1 MTPQP
6 LKLQLDFC
14 THEAAKYAVEQ
25 YHYSKALPAGKL
37 VKIGVWENDVFKGV
51 VIFSRGANNRLLKP
65 YGLEQTEG
73 CELARVA
80 LKDHIAPVT
89 RIVAVALKILKRQN
103 PGLRLVVSFADDRQ
117 GHEGKIYQA
126 GNWIFTGSVHST
138 PDWLI
143 DGKWSHQRNMH
154 SRFGTIKVE
163 GVQKRDGGYRFRYL
177 MPLDDEMRAKVEPLR
192 KPYAEIRKARENK
205 AQSGQ
210 DDSARPKHLHT
221 GENQGEESK
230 TSASS

>member
-1 MTPQP
+1 MN
-6 LKLQLDFC
+6 LKLDFC

-25 YHYSKALPAGKL
+25 YHYSKHLPAGKL
-37 VKIGVWENDVFKGV
+37 VKIGVWEDDVFKGV

-65 YGLEQTEG
+65 YGLEQTQG

-89 RIVAVALKILKRQN
+89 RIVAIALKLLKRQN

-163 GVQKRDGGYRFRYL
+163 GIQKRDGGYRFRYL
-177 MPLDDEMRAKVEPLR
+177 MPLDDAMRDKIKPLAKS
-192 KPYAEIRKARENK
+192 YAEIR
-205 AQSGQ
+205 AQRKNTQESGQ
-210 DDSARPKHLHT
+210 DDSARPQHIHHSS
-221 GENQGEESK
+221 GEAEQSEES
-230 TSASS
+230 TRE